1 MSERYTSTETVELVR
16 DPDEK
21 AAREAE
27 NGLRQA
33 ALALEVIRTFV
44 KDREREFR
52 LRQGLLMQLHH
63 AALAGIHIF
72 AGTFRNGPAQIHG
85 SHHEPPSAFMVS
97 EEVAHMCEFV
107 NENWNKSAVF
117 LSSYVLWRLN
127 WIHPFADGNGRTA
140 RALSYI
146 VLSVRLDSLLP
157 GTRTI
162 PDFISAD
169 KTPYYDALESADLAW
184 KETGA
189 VDVSKVEA
197 LIEATLARQLL
208 QATREAVTDG

>member
-1 MSERYTSTETVELVR
+1 MPERYTSTATVELVT

-33 ALALEVIRTFV
+33 SLALEVIRTFV
-44 KDREREFR
+44 KDSERKFR

-63 AALAGIHIF
+63 EALAGIHIF
-72 AGTFRNGPAQIHG
+72 AGTFRNGPAEIHG
-85 SHHEPPSAFMVS
+85 SHHEPPSAFMVG
-97 EEVAHMCEFV
+97 EEVSHMCEFV
-107 NENWNKSAVF
+107 NDSWNKSAVF

-146 VLSVRLDSLLP
+146 VLNVRLDSLLP
-157 GTRTI
+157 GTKTI

-169 KTPYYDALESADLAW
+169 KTPYYDALESADLTW
-184 KETGA
+184 KQTGT
-189 VDVSKVEA
+189 VDVSKVES
-197 LIEATLARQLL
+197 LVEATLAKQLL
-208 QATREAVTDG
+208 QAAQEAVTDD